1 MAARRGRGSTAVR
14 VIFSQHAE
22 ILQYSRKT
30 ITGRFYA
37 TDRMDALYRGSHCQP
52 AASSAWHAGGAASG
66 IMIGQGRADA
76 PMLQPAARPCGVVA
90 AFGLSQLLF

>member
-37 TDRMDALYRGSHCQP
+37 TDRMDALY
-52 AASSAWHAGGAASG
+52 SSLSYSSTVDLL
-66 IMIGQGRADA
+66 RARSSF
-76 PMLQPAARPCGVVA
+76 LCVFQ
-90 AFGLSQLLF
+90 

>member
-30 ITGRFYA
+30 ITDRFYA
-37 TDRMDALYRGSHCQP
+37 TDRMDALYK
-52 AASSAWHAGGAASG
+52 
-66 IMIGQGRADA
+66 I
-76 PMLQPAARPCGVVA
+76 VA
-90 AFGLSQLLF
+90 VTTVEL

>member
-30 ITGRFYA
+30 ITARFWA
-37 TDRMDALYRGSHCQP
+37 TDRLDALYTSTSTRL
-52 AASSAWHAGGAASG
+52 SG
-66 IMIGQGRADA
+66 MVGTFEKWTSRFRSPPQVRAKFDKY
-76 PMLQPAARPCGVVA
+76 M
-90 AFGLSQLLF
+90 

>member
-30 ITGRFYA
+30 ITGRFWA
-37 TDRMDALYRGSHCQP
+37 TADNRLDALYIHTHLASILSKQR
-52 AASSAWHAGGAASG
+52 AASSL
-66 IMIGQGRADA
+66 RA
-76 PMLQPAARPCGVVA
+76 RSVT
-90 AFGLSQLLF
+90 

>member
-37 TDRMDALYRGSHCQP
+37 TDRMDVLYTVDTIRFCMDVTLDVIFACKFSL
-52 AASSAWHAGGAASG
+52 
-66 IMIGQGRADA
+66 D
-76 PMLQPAARPCGVVA
+76 VV
-90 AFGLSQLLF
+90 LDVIL